1 MPTLTDIRERCRRD
15 LSDVA
20 GELWSDEQLDRH
32 IEHALGELSLAIPRE
47 LTATIATTEGSREL
61 ATTSL
66 DGLIEVEA
74 VEFPVGQFPPAF
86 VGFSAW
92 GGTLS
97 LHTETAPGDDDA
109 KLYYTAAH
117 VLDEDG
123 STLSDT
129 LSDILVT
136 GATAFAA
143 LELAAGTANQ
153 LSLQPA
159 ASERYSAWSRARLT
173 AFRQL
178 LHTYGR
184 KNRVRNRRMY
194 VPA

>member
-20 GELWSDEQLDRH
+20 GELWGDEQLDRH
-32 IEHALGELSLAIPRE
+32 IEHALRELSLAIPRE
-47 LTATIATTEGSREL
+47 LTATLATTEGSREL

-66 DGLIEVEA
+66 DALIEVEA
-74 VEFPVGQFPPAF
+74 VEFPVAQFPPAM

-92 GGTLS
+92 GATLS
-97 LHTETAPGDDDA
+97 LHTETAPEGEDA
-109 KLYYTAAH
+109 KVYYTAAH

-153 LSLQPA
+153 LNLQPT
-159 ASERYSAWSRARLT
+159 ASERYSAWARARLT

-184 KNRVRNRRMY
+184 KNRVRGRRMY